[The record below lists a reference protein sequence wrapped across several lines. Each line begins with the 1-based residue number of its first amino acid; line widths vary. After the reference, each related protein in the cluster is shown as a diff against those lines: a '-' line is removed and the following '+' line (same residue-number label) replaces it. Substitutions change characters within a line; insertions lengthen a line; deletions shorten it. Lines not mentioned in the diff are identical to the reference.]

1 MGCQPQIGRSPIDRN
16 GDTGRTR
23 LRAGRRE
30 SVEENSIADRKS
42 DELEHRLTERP
53 KGMPLAASG
62 WA

>member
-1 MGCQPQIGRSPIDRN
+1 MGEALSIGTAIPGERV
-16 GDTGRTR
+16 